1 MILLSREDGRKGE
14 LQCPYMGDLF
24 RKADLIVMGH
34 EYSIAVVDIDN
45 PNNVDFYS
53 SIASLMKEWRDY
65 EELDWRY
72 NQLKEQNDGH

>member
-1 MILLSREDGRKGE
+1 
-14 LQCPYMGDLF
+14 
-24 RKADLIVMGH
+24 MGH